1 MSPTTELLIKAVIK
15 SLKNDKFNVDAWT
28 REIEFEGDRE
38 EFLLVATK
46 SSHRKRRR
54 NPREIQ
60 IYARQE
66 AQHDD

>member
-15 SLKNDKFNVDAWT
+15 SLKDDKFNVDAWS

-46 SSHRKRRR
+46 KPRRKRH
-54 NPREIQ
+54 REIQ
-60 IYARQE
+60 IYARK
-66 AQHDD
+66 AGSK